1 MHITENKEE
10 KIMKKEN
17 LIFSRADKQ
26 IYRDGDKLI
35 KVFDAKYSK
44 ADILNEALNHARVE
58 ETDLN
63 VPKIRSIEVVGGK
76 WAIILD
82 FIEGK
87 TLQTLMDEN
96 PDKENEYLEMFVDLQ
111 LTVLSKKVP
120 MLNKLKD
127 KMQAKISAAPLDAT
141 TRYELHTRLDSM
153 PKHTNLCHG
162 DFNPTNVIITSDG
175 TPFVIDWSHTT
186 QGNSSAD
193 VARTF
198 LLLYLAGKEELA
210 EKYLKL
216 YCRKSDTAIQY
227 VQRWIPIVAASRL
240 TKAPK
245 EEEEFLKRWVDVVD
259 YE

>member
-1 MHITENKEE
+1 MTQE
-10 KIMKKEN
+10 
-17 LIFSRADKQ
+17 IFSRADKK
-26 IYRDGDKLI
+26 IYRDGDKLV
-35 KVFDAKYSK
+35 KVFDANFSK

-63 VPKIRSIEVVGGK
+63 VPKIRSIGVVKGK

-82 FIEGK
+82 YIEGE
-87 TLQTLMDEN
+87 TLDALMVKHPE
-96 PDKENEYLEMFVDLQ
+96 KEDEYLNMFVDLQ
-111 LTVLSKKVP
+111 RTVLSKKVP

-127 KMQAKISAAPLDAT
+127 KMQAKISAASLDAT

-153 PKHTNLCHG
+153 PKHVHLCHG
-162 DFNPTNVIITSDG
+162 DFNPTNIIITADG
-175 TPFVIDWSHTT
+175 TPYIIDWAHAT

-193 VARTF
+193 VARSY
-198 LLLYLAGKEELA
+198 LLFYLAGKPELG

-216 YCRKSDTAIQY
+216 YCKKSDTAIQD

-240 TKAPK
+240 AKAK
-245 EEEEFLKRWVDVVD
+245 EGEEEFLRKWTDVVD